1 MKKESVDKIMKTVM
15 AVWEKRHG
23 KDRVDKNKVM
33 ILTKSLE
40 LSPHEDGRLRVTL
53 IEDKKTTYLVPME
66 DVILFGLKAEDV
78 KKYPKEKKK

>member
-1 MKKESVDKIMKTVM
+1 MKKESVDKIMK
-15 AVWEKRHG
+15 VWEKRYG
-23 KDRVDKNKVM
+23 KNKIDQNKLM
-33 ILTKSLE
+33 ILAKSLE
-40 LSPHEDGRLRVTL
+40 LSPHEDGRLRITL